1 MDKRIFEKV
10 LHEKG
15 KKIALSCIKSLIEYY
30 IFCMV
35 LGIVVIMLTGIIII
49 DIVGFILGLG
59 IAGIIA
65 FVVIFLREVHNES
78 KK

>member
-15 KKIALSCIKSLIEYY
+15 KKILLSWIESLIKYY

-35 LGIVVIMLTGIIII
+35 FAIVVVMLTGIIL
-49 DIVGFILGLG
+49 DIGGFILGLS
-59 IAGIIA
+59 IAAIIA
-65 FVVIFLREVHNES
+65 LVVIFLREVHNES